1 MKRKILAFLLAG
13 AMLGAVS
20 LPAQAAELDAAA
32 LGAHTDAAVVAADY
46 PAVGSQLAPSGELP
60 SYYSSRD
67 LGYTTPVRQQRYN
80 TCWAYSSTAALESR
94 LLRYG
99 ENASHFSTM
108 FMNYWGMPD
117 ENGKGWQRIV
127 SAPGYPYIALGSLTS
142 FGAVPDESF
151 PDTKDYA
158 DYLSE
163 KDSLRPTHSVN
174 SVIYL
179 ETSDSDTVKTA
190 IMDYGAVVGNFHYS
204 ISYAAGN
211 NVAYCC
217 DVPGLM
223 TYQLNG
229 HAVSVVGWDDSYSRL
244 NFASDHQPAENGAWL
259 CKNSWGES
267 SGEDGYFWISYED
280 YYLFDSRFGPSY
292 AISGVSAMDGLNK
305 IQQNEIY
312 GASYEFDYIG
322 GKKFQQ
328 LSFVNVLDFSNA
340 YCDID
345 KVIFESTCEG
355 APYTV
360 YYVPLDENDV
370 PIDDMSQWVQ
380 LAQGTVDYQ
389 GYISAD
395 VSGFKAPLK
404 KGGVCVQFQ
413 KPANKKISI
422 GTQEWLSSGGNYIFE
437 PKNERGTSYILGYKS
452 QPVDLMDFYYDNSTT
467 PDGNPDTVGGTFVI
481 KALCRGTP
489 GDVDRDGELTIADV
503 TLSQRYQAEMSEL
516 TDEQLRFADFDND
529 GEVLITDCT
538 LIQRVLAEI
547 DEPSE

>member
-46 PAVGSQLAPSGELP
+46 PAVGSQLTPSGELP

-80 TCWAYSSTAALESR
+80 TCWAYSSTASLESR

-151 PDTKDYA
+151 PDTKNYA

-190 IMDYGAVVGNFHYS
+190 IMDYGAVVGNFHYDNS
-204 ISYAAGN
+204 CAAGN
-211 NVAYCC
+211 CFAYYC
-217 DVPGLM
+217 DTPGLM

-229 HAVSVVGWDDSYSRL
+229 HAVSVVGWDDSFSRL
-244 NFASDHQPAENGAWL
+244 NFVSGHRPAGNGAWL

-322 GKKFQQ
+322 GKKIQQ

-355 APYTV
+355 APYTI

-380 LAQGTVDYQ
+380 LAQGTVGYQ

-404 KGGVCVQFQ
+404 KGGVCVQLQ
-413 KPANKKISI
+413 KPAGKKISI
-422 GTQEWLSSGGNYIFE
+422 GTQEWLSSDGNLFFN
-437 PKNERGTSYILGYKS
+437 PQNDRGTSYILGYKS
-452 QPVDLMDFYYDNSTT
+452 QPVDLMDFYYDYSTT

-481 KALCRGTP
+481 KALCRGVP

-503 TLSQRYQAEMSEL
+503 TLSQRYQAEMSKL

-547 DEPSE
+547 DE